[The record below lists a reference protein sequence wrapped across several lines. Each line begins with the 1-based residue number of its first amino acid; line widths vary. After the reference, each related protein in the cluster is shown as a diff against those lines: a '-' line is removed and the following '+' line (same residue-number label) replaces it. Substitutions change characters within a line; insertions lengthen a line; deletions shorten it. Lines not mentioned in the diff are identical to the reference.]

1 MRNTLSRK
9 LVKTECTIQFEGA
22 ECGAAS
28 LSTILKY
35 FGKYVSLQTLRKQ
48 TCVTR
53 DGASA
58 ELIKKG
64 ALANGLD
71 AKIYKANFMVVK
83 EITNYPCI
91 IFWKGSHFMVLEGIK
106 DDFVYLSDP
115 AHGRY
120 RVPIEFFNQCF
131 SKVVIE
137 LKPNKSF
144 KADGKQQFNLT
155 RVFDFTK
162 GLEIEI
168 TTYFLLQIISIIPIL
183 FIAGGVSYFIDY
195 VLQEG
200 YLSLAL
206 GTSWMIILGAFIL
219 LTIEII
225 KTMVGRRIEFKMV
238 RQSGYRLTKKLLS
251 VPSAFYDTRFSG
263 ELGQRAMFCFDI
275 SNMISTDLLQFTAT
289 SISAIIVL
297 IVVSTSSLILASI
310 FLIVIAANY
319 IVLQAML
326 KARMDANVSYSIVQA
341 EARAITLQ
349 GISNIQ
355 VLKACGTEYDFVE
368 RWLEAYTESVDQ
380 TQKLAKLVAKSTV
393 ISRFSIF
400 LINVIV
406 FTVGAILVIGFSHM
420 TIGSLLAIQF
430 LLSVITEPL
439 ASLAMLNARIQVLDG
454 ALGRYQDLIDN
465 VDDPYTLP
473 ISISPAQGNQKAK
486 VSTSNQD
493 TKISS
498 GVQKLELKDL
508 YFKYGSE
515 LPDILSDINF
525 TLDNNEKI
533 ALIGK
538 SGCGKSTA
546 MKILA
551 GLLRETSGVYKIN
564 GLTWSDQD
572 LANLH
577 NSIAYV
583 AQRPNLFNGSLR
595 DNLTLFNSNSYTDK
609 EILDAAEITGL
620 ISLIKK
626 IPNALDYQIQDGAE
640 NISGG
645 QKQLVEITRAIL
657 RKPKWL
663 LLDEAT
669 ASLDVESE
677 KNLLSNLWQ
686 LDTGIVSAAHRLRS
700 AKISDRVYVLHQGK
714 IVEKGKPKDLLANKE
729 SEFYKLVQ
737 LEDVS

>member
-1 MRNTLSRK
+1 
-9 LVKTECTIQFEGA
+9 
-22 ECGAAS
+22 
-28 LSTILKY
+28 
-35 FGKYVSLQTLRKQ
+35 
-48 TCVTR
+48 
-53 DGASA
+53 
-58 ELIKKG
+58 
-64 ALANGLD
+64 
-71 AKIYKANFMVVK
+71 
-83 EITNYPCI
+83 
-91 IFWKGSHFMVLEGIK
+91 
-106 DDFVYLSDP
+106 
-115 AHGRY
+115 
-120 RVPIEFFNQCF
+120 
-131 SKVVIE
+131 
-137 LKPNKSF
+137 
-144 KADGKQQFNLT
+144 
-155 RVFDFTK
+155 
-162 GLEIEI
+162 
-168 TTYFLLQIISIIPIL
+168 
-183 FIAGGVSYFIDY
+183 
-195 VLQEG
+195 
-200 YLSLAL
+200 
-206 GTSWMIILGAFIL
+206 
-219 LTIEII
+219 
-225 KTMVGRRIEFKMV
+225 MV
-238 RQSGYRLTKKLLS
+238 RQSGYKLTKKLLS
-251 VPSAFYDTRFSG
+251 VPSTFYNTRFSG

-275 SNMISTDLLQFTAT
+275 SNMISTDLLQFAAT
-289 SISAIIVL
+289 SISALIVL

-310 FLIVIAANY
+310 FLIVIVANY

-406 FTVGAILVIGFSHM
+406 FTVGAILVINFNHM

-430 LLSVITEPL
+430 LLSVITAPL
-439 ASLAMLNARIQVLDG
+439 SSLAMLNARVQVLDG

-473 ISISPAQGNQKAK
+473 ISISASQ
-486 VSTSNQD
+486 TNQD
-493 TKISS
+493 QIVPSFNLETKKSDNIE
-498 GVQKLELKDL
+498 KLELKNL

-525 TLDNNEKI
+525 TLNINEKI
-533 ALIGK
+533 AFIGK

-551 GLLRETSGVYKIN
+551 GLLRETSGEYKIN
-564 GLTWSDQD
+564 GYAWSDQD
-572 LANLH
+572 IAKLH

-583 AQRPNLFNGSLR
+583 AQRPNLFNGTIR
-595 DNLTLFNSNSYTDK
+595 DNLTLFNSNSYSDK

-620 ISLIKK
+620 IVLIKK
-626 IPNALDYQIQDGAE
+626 IPNALDYHIQDSAD

-663 LLDEAT
+663 LLDEGT

-677 KNLLSNLWQ
+677 KKLLSNLWQ
-686 LDTGIVSAAHRLRS
+686 LNTGIVSAAHRLRS

-714 IVEKGKPKDLLANKE
+714 IVESGKPIDLLETKD

-737 LEDVS
+737 LEDVNQ